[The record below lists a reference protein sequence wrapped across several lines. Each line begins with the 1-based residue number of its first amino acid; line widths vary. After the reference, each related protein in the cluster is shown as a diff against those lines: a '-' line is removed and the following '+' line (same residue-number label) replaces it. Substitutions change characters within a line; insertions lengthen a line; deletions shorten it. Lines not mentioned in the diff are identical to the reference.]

1 MAEVKMTMT
10 TSCKSTAISNNT
22 SLVEYCDGH
31 DEDIALK
38 GIAVNWIDINRQVL
52 SLHRHMDASVKG
64 EDPKILIN
72 LFETSKYGSHQ
83 LIEIAPNY
91 FVGFL
96 KYRRWYQSTVNK
108 LKPFLFQAKEETKR
122 FPKWLKTSPECSY
135 QVVLI
140 LGDNL
145 LKSCLGKIPLFCLPI
160 TTGPLC
166 DWPQFEP
173 WVIAPNLFIKT

>member
-1 MAEVKMTMT
+1 
-10 TSCKSTAISNNT
+10 
-22 SLVEYCDGH
+22 
-31 DEDIALK
+31 
-38 GIAVNWIDINRQVL
+38 
-52 SLHRHMDASVKG
+52 MDASVKG

-122 FPKWLKTSPECSY
+122 FPK
-135 QVVLI
+135 
-140 LGDNL
+140 
-145 LKSCLGKIPLFCLPI
+145 
-160 TTGPLC
+160 
-166 DWPQFEP
+166 
-173 WVIAPNLFIKT
+173 